1 MTLVLAILCVV
12 QFAAIAALSYYCYK
26 FGTTIIKFQ
35 ESVEESLD
43 MLDERYNSISKVL
56 DIPLFYDSQEI
67 RRVVEDVRESR
78 DVLLKVANKIGRI
91 EDVKDEEGP

>member
-1 MTLVLAILCVV
+1 MTLALTILCVV

-56 DIPLFYDSQEI
+56 EIPLFYDSQEI